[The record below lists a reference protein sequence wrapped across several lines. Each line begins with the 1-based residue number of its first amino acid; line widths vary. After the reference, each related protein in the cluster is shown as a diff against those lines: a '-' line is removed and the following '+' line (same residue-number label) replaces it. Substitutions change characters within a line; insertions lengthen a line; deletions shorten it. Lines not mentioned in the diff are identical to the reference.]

1 MLLLNHRP
9 AFQKGIAHFQKGIA
23 HFLSRPGGGSIVFD
37 SSVHQII
44 PKPTYLGYACSK
56 AAIGHMT
63 STLALE
69 YAGKISAHPQLHKAA
84 ILCKLPAEK
93 QIYCHLC
100 PPASHKPLHT
110 NLSTQTSPLASHW
123 SPTQPLS
130 HACAHHTARS
140 HSAGRAPTCLYPTR
154 RGRHCRAGH
163 PRQLGWTRGQSAPVA
178 TCS

>member
-1 MLLLNHRP
+1 MKADWLQYGNESHLVPTDEFDKVLNINLKAYFLCAKVRIGPVNRCGGSLGLLPLNHRP

-69 YAGKISAHPQLHKAA
+69 YAGKIRSAPTASQSREIGHIACRKAD
-84 ILCKLPAEK
+84 LLPPVPSS
-93 QIYCHLC
+93 L
-100 PPASHKPLHT
+100 
-110 NLSTQTSPLASHW
+110 TQTSPHKPLP
-123 SPTQPLS
+123 SPVT
-130 HACAHHTARS
+130 
-140 HSAGRAPTCLYPTR
+140 
-154 RGRHCRAGH
+154 GH
-163 PRQLGWTRGQSAPVA
+163 RPNH
-178 TCS
+178 